1 MVWVTDDSSFTTT
14 ANTGRKANLF
24 QGLSP
29 GVEMPT
35 RQQAG
40 MPDAKLAPQSG
51 AQYGDM
57 VEPSVERGCLNPGKV
72 WHFVEL

>member
-1 MVWVTDDSSFTTT
+1 
-14 ANTGRKANLF
+14 
-24 QGLSP
+24 
-29 GVEMPT
+29 MPT